1 MFFILRTILLASCNT
16 MINETQFQVPER
28 YVMFEEAYS
37 HIRWKCAMTE
47 ALDKINIMDY
57 QYYTFEEIISNI
69 YDIVK
74 PIKGLGMLS
83 LYDITSAICRLYNKN
98 IEKVYIVGGGP
109 KRAIKILGIIPKK
122 HKINKI
128 TLSYVDID
136 DIISAFDIKS
146 FKLDELIRNTA
157 NGDIVETYICNWQK
171 SIYK

>member
-1 MFFILRTILLASCNT
+1 MF
-16 MINETQFQVPER
+16 NETQLQVQEK

-37 HIRWKCAMTE
+37 HIRLKSKMTE

-69 YDIVK
+69 YDIVNS
-74 PIKGLGMLS
+74 IKGVGMLAV
-83 LYDITSAICRLYNKN
+83 YDITSAICRFYNKN

-109 KRAIKILGIIPKK
+109 QRAIQILGIIPKK

-128 TLSYVDID
+128 TLSYVEIV

-146 FKLDELIRNTA
+146 FKLDEFIRNTT
-157 NGDIVETYICNWQK
+157 NGDIIESYICNWQK
-171 SIYK
+171 SI

>member
-1 MFFILRTILLASCNT
+1 
-16 MINETQFQVPER
+16 MINETQIQVQER

-37 HIRWKCAMTE
+37 HVRWKYAMTE

-83 LYDITSAICRLYNKN
+83 VYDITSAICRFYNKN

-109 KRAIKILGIIPKK
+109 RRAIKILGIIPKK

-128 TLSYVDID
+128 TLSYVEIF
-136 DIISAFDIKS
+136 DIITAFDNKS
-146 FKLDELIRNTA
+146 FELDEFIRNTT
-157 NGDIVETYICNWQK
+157 NGDIIESYICNWQK

>member
-1 MFFILRTILLASCNT
+1 MT
-16 MINETQFQVPER
+16 NETQVQEWG
-28 YVMFEEAYS
+28 VMFEEALS
-37 HIRWKCAMTE
+37 HVRWKCAMPQLVE
-47 ALDKINIMDY
+47 QININDY
-57 QYYTFEEIISNI
+57 QYYTFEEIFIKINN
-69 YDIVK
+69 IVK
-74 PIKGLGMLS
+74 RIKGLGRLVV
-83 LYDITSAICRLYNKN
+83 YDITSAICRHYNKN

-109 KRAIKILGIIPKK
+109 KKAIKILGIIPKK

-146 FKLDELIRNTA
+146 FKLDELIRNTT

>member
-1 MFFILRTILLASCNT
+1 
-16 MINETQFQVPER
+16 MINETQFQVQER
-28 YVMFEEAYS
+28 YGMFEEAYS
-37 HIRWKCAMTE
+37 HVRWKGALTE
-47 ALDKINIMDY
+47 GLNKINTIDY
-57 QYYTFEEIISNI
+57 QYCTFEDIIIKI
-69 YDIVK
+69 YNIVK
-74 PIKGLGMLS
+74 PIKGLGRLAV
-83 LYDITSAICRLYNKN
+83 YDITSAICRTYNKN

-146 FKLDELIRNTA
+146 FELAEFIRNTK
-157 NGDIVETYICNWQK
+157 NGDIVESYICNWQK